1 LILDLKK
8 KTSLRRRVSEFVLD
22 RVRFYEGRDPY
33 YFTPQAL
40 KILLMLRSSD
50 PSELYRHAIVAAERA
65 RANGDSSRARACYTA
80 AEKISRWGKNEMR
93 VLSART
99 AIAET
104 WVEEAERLDADR
116 DSLAVRYAWKKAILA
131 YRHLGNETKA
141 MELRLRL
148 INSKRVEHR
157 TRSPKRRVPQDTN

>member
-1 LILDLKK
+1 
-8 KTSLRRRVSEFVLD
+8 VLD
-22 RVRFYEGRDPY
+22 RVRFYEGKDPY

-40 KILLMLRSSD
+40 EILLTLRISD
-50 PSELYRHAIVAAERA
+50 PSELLRYAVVAAERA
-65 RANGDSSRARACYTA
+65 RAKEDGRRARACYTV
-80 AEKISRWGKNEMR
+80 AEKISRWAKNETNI
-93 VLSART
+93 LSART

-157 TRSPKRRVPQDTN
+157 TRPPKRRVPQDTN